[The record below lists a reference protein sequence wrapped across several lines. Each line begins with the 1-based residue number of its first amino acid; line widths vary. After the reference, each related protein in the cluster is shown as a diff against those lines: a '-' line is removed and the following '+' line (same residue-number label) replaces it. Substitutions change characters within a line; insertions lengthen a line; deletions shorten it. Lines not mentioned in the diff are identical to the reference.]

1 MPFNNSR
8 FPLQVQ
14 EGLDKA
20 LRLQKQSKKKDYY
33 KILGIKR
40 LVFIN
45 IESIFFPFADHI
57 DKMHNFVYLLHTEV
71 ISLFF
76 TLN

>member
-1 MPFNNSR
+1 M
-8 FPLQVQ
+8 QVQ

-45 IESIFFPFADHI
+45 IESIFFPFADYI